1 MGVCLCFYEI
11 FTRDRLAT
19 MYTFFNYELYINQN
33 QLITDLLKEDTKAV
47 NIKSL
52 VKININQ

>member
-11 FTRDRLAT
+11 FTRDRLAI